1 MSTGFAGEAT
11 TTTGGDWGATA
22 QDFAN
27 NSGFDFDTEGVD
39 TTKVG
44 NETSFAVDKPGKYH
58 FEVSV
63 AENKLDIVDKDGHH
77 VAPHVLIGLTV
88 LHTVP
93 NQSPEGSRM
102 FVHLYLAD
110 KGGGPR
116 QAWQTEQTINL
127 LEGMGLVKRSNGLII
142 DPSNGTTKLNWETW
156 ADRARGRQ
164 LVGDVR
170 MSKTD
175 PTRLDPRT
183 QKPYEPRPE
192 LSYGRGLYQV
202 TDEKVKDVPKNVV
215 ALNAYLKATGQGGQV
230 AAGQVAATTTGT
242 TATAPEAKVNNTK
255 PAAAPVQS
263 APVPQVAQPAAA
275 VNAPTDDWDV

>member
-1 MSTGFAGEAT
+1 MSTAT
-11 TTTGGDWGATA
+11 ATATDNNWGAA
-22 QDFAN
+22 AEDFAN
-27 NSGFDFDTEGVD
+27 SNGFDFDTEGVD

-44 NETSFAVDKPGKYH
+44 NETSFNVDKAGKYH
-58 FEVSV
+58 FEVTV
-63 AENKLDIVDKDGHH
+63 AENKLDIVDKDGDH

-116 QAWQTEQTINL
+116 QNWQTEQTINL
-127 LEGMGLVKRSNGLII
+127 IEGIGLVKRSNGLII

-170 MSKTD
+170 MSKPD
-175 PTRLDPRT
+175 PLRLDPRT
-183 QKPYEPRPE
+183 QKPYDPRPE
-192 LSYGRGLYQV
+192 LPFGRGLYPV
-202 TDEKVKDVPKNVV
+202 ADPKVKDVPKNVV
-215 ALNAYLKATGQGGQV
+215 ALNAYLAATGQV
-230 AAGQVAATTTGT
+230 TAGQAA
-242 TATAPEAKVNNTK
+242 TATAPEVKVNNTK
-255 PAAAPVQS
+255 PAAAPVQPAPS
-263 APVPQVAQPAAA
+263 APVAQPAAT
-275 VNAPTDDWDV
+275 VNPPTDFDDL